1 MRIFMSIVFMLL
13 VAALLLCAFISFRS
27 RKPIGKTVALLLI
40 ALIPPV
46 LGNLFIVASPNKTLS
61 LIGSYT
67 YYIGMDFVIYALLKY
82 TFKYCDIKF
91 GKKLLFIPIILYA
104 LLFADGLQ
112 LILNLQFGHAFDIEL
127 VEAYGSTYY
136 SLIAFTGQT
145 IHRIVDYTILGGVIA
160 IFVFKTFTSSKV
172 NSERYW
178 IILLVMIIVTIWE
191 SFYIF
196 SRTPVDRSM
205 IGFGVFGLLVF
216 FFSIYYRPLRLLDRM
231 LATIASKMPEALFF
245 YDTNGRCIWI
255 NNQARNLVNID
266 GNDLDSVNEI
276 LSEKFGKYEKE
287 GNEWTTTFMSGTDA
301 EVESYYVIEKH
312 AVTDNRGRV
321 VGSFLSV
328 RDGTVEQQTI
338 QRETYN
344 ATHDSLTKV
353 YNRAGY
359 NMLLSSSDLKDVFFL
374 MIDADSFKEIN
385 DTYGHEIGDKVLI
398 NIVKTVQKHFRED
411 DHMCRIGG
419 DEFVIFIQN
428 PDEDTAKHIKQ
439 RIDKINEELSHPKG
453 GLPTITISAGGAYG
467 RHSKDEFDLFEAADS
482 ALYETKRN
490 GKKGFTLSKDY

>member
-1 MRIFMSIVFMLL
+1 MSIVFSLL
-13 VAALLLCAFISFRS
+13 VAALLVCVFISFKS

-40 ALIPPV
+40 GLIPPV
-46 LGNLFIVASPNKTLS
+46 IGNLFIIASPNRS
-61 LIGSYT
+61 LALTGCYT
-67 YYIGMDFVIYALLKY
+67 YYIGMDFVIYTLLKY

-91 GKKLLFIPIILYA
+91 GKKFLFIPIILYTI
-104 LLFADGLQ
+104 LFADGLQ
-112 LILNLQFGHAFDIEL
+112 LMLNPKFYHAFDIVLTEYDNSMFYTL
-127 VEAYGSTYY
+127 VPYV
-136 SLIAFTGQT
+136 GQT
-145 IHRIVDYTILGGVIA
+145 IHRIVDYTILGGVIV
-160 IFVFKTFTSSKV
+160 IFIVKTFTSSRV

-178 IILLVMIIVTIWE
+178 IILLVMLAVTAWE

-216 FFSIYYRPLRLLDRM
+216 FFSLYYRPLRLLDRM

-255 NNQARNLVNID
+255 NNQAKALVGLD
-266 GNDLDSVNEI
+266 ESQLDSVNDI
-276 LSEKFGKYEKE
+276 LSQKFGKYEKD
-287 GNEWTTTFMSGTDA
+287 GLEWTTTFMSGTDA

-359 NMLLSSSDLKDVFFL
+359 NMLLASSDLKDVFFL
-374 MIDADSFKEIN
+374 MVDADSFKDIN

-398 NIVKTVQKHFRED
+398 NIVNTVQKHFRED

-428 PDEDTAKHIKQ
+428 ADEETAKRVAQ
-439 RIDKINEELSHPKG
+439 RIDKINDELSHQKG

-467 RHSKDEFDLFEAADS
+467 RHSKDEFDLFEAADQ
-482 ALYETKRN
+482 ALYETKRK
-490 GKKGFTLSKDY
+490 GKKGFTLSEDF